1 MVCLGFG
8 PGPHDG
14 RHSQNYR
21 AMAAVY
27 FYSTAPRV
35 KINLLI
41 KLENYNIIASQPV
54 WLKVSNQKVSA
65 PKVVKMNKASKDE
78 SLNVKKSQKTVKKN
92 NVRPKNGKINFF
104 VAYCLPSIQS
114 LNV

>member
-1 MVCLGFG
+1 
-8 PGPHDG
+8 
-14 RHSQNYR
+14 
-21 AMAAVY
+21 
-27 FYSTAPRV
+27 
-35 KINLLI
+35 
-41 KLENYNIIASQPV
+41 
-54 WLKVSNQKVSA
+54 
-65 PKVVKMNKASKDE
+65 MNKASKDE